1 MTPDFDKIGR
11 MGAGSSLEGPSERRT
26 KQAMSS
32 PHFRH
37 EKFLL
42 GAGVWPVA
50 GVDEAGRG
58 PLAGPVSAAAVILDP
73 KKRPRGLDDSKKL
86 TSAARAEF
94 FELICE
100 RALAIGVGLASV
112 EEIDRLNIRN
122 ATFLAM
128 RRALQALAI
137 PPAHALIDGNASPR
151 DLPCPAQA
159 IVKGDA
165 ISLSISAASIIAKV
179 TRDRLMERL
188 HDAWPHYGFKDH
200 MGYGTPAH
208 LAALKAYGYG
218 LLIHD
223 GYRPWF
229 VTRMFW
235 DATPDYAHV
244 FVADPAKGSRHNRGC
259 AVDLTLYELK
269 TGQAIEMTGQYD
281 EMSPRSFADY
291 RGGTSRQRWLR
302 DLLRR
307 EMEAQGFSVYPQEW
321 WHFDYSRWADYG
333 IGTASFSDLARQVS
347 PQPRTKP

>member
-208 LAALKAYGYG
+208 LAALKAYGPCPF
-218 LLIHD
+218 H
-223 GYRPWF
+223 
-229 VTRMFW
+229 RMSF
-235 DATPDYAHV
+235 APVRA
-244 FVADPAKGSRHNRGC
+244 A
-259 AVDLTLYELK
+259 
-269 TGQAIEMTGQYD
+269 QAIERHCETPNLFQ
-281 EMSPRSFADY
+281 
-291 RGGTSRQRWLR
+291 T
-302 DLLRR
+302 
-307 EMEAQGFSVYPQEW
+307 
-321 WHFDYSRWADYG
+321 
-333 IGTASFSDLARQVS
+333 
-347 PQPRTKP
+347 